1 MCARGLPALFRIYC
15 SPWAFQAL
23 TTTVTD
29 HGDDRVIAA
38 AWLACHH
45 QFPCRLPPPS
55 SSSSSPCSSSGP
67 PPLSYPLMPSLF
79 SRARTTS
86 TPTKKSTFDLGLH
99 DEFGRI
105 TSRGSGKHV
114 AQQQLSA
121 SAKKATKKDAGKGA
135 GKARS
140 PAAADDEQLDYGL
153 PDGSFLPLSLEKP
166 RYELP
171 EDPTREVVQPHD
183 YGYLSYG
190 RHVVLGLEEVARLVD
205 VVGDELGTRGL
216 TTPFIFSTLA
226 LDVSAPSV
234 KRLIQT
240 FLKTCSRPSS
250 EADRQWREE
259 ARLAGPHE
267 LGITLRWGLARV
279 VRWVGG
285 QEVRGLVSYDAY
297 LQWRDTEAGVYS
309 CGLLYAPLD
318 AD

>member
-1 MCARGLPALFRIYC
+1 
-15 SPWAFQAL
+15 
-23 TTTVTD
+23 
-29 HGDDRVIAA
+29 
-38 AWLACHH
+38 
-45 QFPCRLPPPS
+45 
-55 SSSSSPCSSSGP
+55 
-67 PPLSYPLMPSLF
+67 MPSLF

-86 TPTKKSTFDLGLH
+86 TPTKKTAYDLGLH
-99 DEFGRI
+99 DEFGRV
-105 TSRGSGKHV
+105 TSRGSAKHAV
-114 AQQQLSA
+114 QPQLSA
-121 SAKKATKKDAGKGA
+121 STKKGSKKVAGK
-135 GKARS
+135 
-140 PAAADDEQLDYGL
+140 ADDEQVEFGL

-166 RYELP
+166 LYGHP
-171 EDPTREVVQPHD
+171 EDPTHAAAQPHD

-216 TTPFIFSTLA
+216 TIPFIFSTLA
-226 LDVSAPSV
+226 LDVSSSAV

-267 LGITLRWGLARV
+267 LGMALRWGLARV

-285 QEVRGLVSYDAY
+285 QEVRGLISYDAY
-297 LQWRDTEAGVYS
+297 MQWRDTEAGV
-309 CGLLYAPLD
+309 CPCRWLYALLD